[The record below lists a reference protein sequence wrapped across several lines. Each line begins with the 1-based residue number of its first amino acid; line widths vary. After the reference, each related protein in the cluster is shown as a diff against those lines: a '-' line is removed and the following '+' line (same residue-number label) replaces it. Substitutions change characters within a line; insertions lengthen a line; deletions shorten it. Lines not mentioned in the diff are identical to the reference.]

1 MNVSPIPCRWDGEAF
16 QPLPRFTRLANEEY
30 VVGEIYHMVAEKE
43 RSPKSHR
50 QFFAIIKDVFDSLPD
65 HESRWPTVEHL
76 RKWALIKAGY
86 CDMQTFPCASKA
98 EARRWAAILGS
109 VDTYA
114 IVIPKATIVT
124 KYTARSIAWANMGHR
139 DFQACKDAVFR
150 VLSEVIEVEPAALDQ
165 RMREAA

>member
-1 MNVSPIPCRWDGEAF
+1 MNVAPIPCRWTGEEF
-16 QPLPRFTRLANEEY
+16 VPLPRFGRLVNEEY
-30 VVGEIYHMVAEKE
+30 VVGEVYHMVMEKE

-50 QFFAIIKDVFDSLPD
+50 QFFAIIKDVFDSLPE
-65 HESRWPTVEHL
+65 HETRWPTAEHF

-109 VDTYA
+109 VDAYA
-114 IVIPKATIVT
+114 IVVPKATIVI

-139 DFQACKDAVFR
+139 DFQACKDAVFKILAEEIQVAPA
-150 VLSEVIEVEPAALDQ
+150 VLEQ
-165 RMREAA
+165 RMLEAA